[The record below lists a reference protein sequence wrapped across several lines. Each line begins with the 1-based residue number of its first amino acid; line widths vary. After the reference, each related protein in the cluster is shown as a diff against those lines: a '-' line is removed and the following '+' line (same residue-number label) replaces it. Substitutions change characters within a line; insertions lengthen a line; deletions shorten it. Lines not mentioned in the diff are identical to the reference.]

1 MPTIDLFLN
10 PFLALLLIC
19 IAYISIY
26 GKNGLTNPI
35 AIFFIFIAIY
45 IPLKYY
51 FVIFMDLEFASS
63 SIEKFGESYQTTAI
77 INGGNLILIFLL
89 LSGGFQLLFKFF
101 KCKPKI
107 IGIQIKTPIAIP
119 TILLSVFILLLFF
132 ISNPYILILDGLAFR
147 HFTNSMGMSY
157 LMIAFDSLSL
167 ICIYQYLQ
175 RGKLIKLS
183 FFLLYLL
190 IFYFLNGRSGP
201 IVIVGIFIFAYLF
214 SVRRL
219 VPIKLILFS
228 GITLFIF
235 ALVHGTIRTGGD
247 ITDSL
252 TQLVD
257 GSKNNN
263 FYINAFIE
271 RISQLEEFSTLSQL
285 ILDNK
290 IEINPLSPLNIFTQF
305 IPRIFW
311 DAKPLF
317 FNSNIMSIIYPE
329 IFSAGVNFAFLGLGE
344 FIYSF
349 DIILGVIFASLVMGY
364 LLSVCD
370 VYLKFTKN
378 NGGVFL
384 FFYFIPYYYLMAG
397 FIDGW
402 MNTAVIPTI
411 LINIVVLTIFGRF
424 TVSRQ

>member
-1 MPTIDLFLN
+1 
-10 PFLALLLIC
+10 
-19 IAYISIY
+19 
-26 GKNGLTNPI
+26 
-35 AIFFIFIAIY
+35 
-45 IPLKYY
+45 
-51 FVIFMDLEFASS
+51 MDLEFASS
-63 SIEKFGESYQTTAI
+63 SMEKFGESYQKRAI
-77 INGGNLILIFLL
+77 INGGFLILLFLL
-89 LSGGFQLLFKFF
+89 LSGVFQLFFKFF
-101 KCKPKI
+101 ISKPKI
-107 IGIQIKTPIAIP
+107 IGVQIKIPIAIP
-119 TILLSVFILLLFF
+119 TISLSVFILLLFF
-132 ISNPYILILDGLAFR
+132 ISNPFILILDGLAFR

-175 RGKLIKLS
+175 GGKLTKLS

-201 IVIVGIFIFAYLF
+201 IVIVGMFIFIYLF

-219 VPIKLILFS
+219 VPIKFILLV

-247 ITDSL
+247 IVGSL
-252 TQLVD
+252 TQLFD
-257 GSKNNN
+257 ASKNNN

-271 RISQLEEFSTLSQL
+271 RISQLEEFSVLSQL

-305 IPRIFW
+305 IPRVFW
-311 DAKPLF
+311 DTKPLF
-317 FNSNIMSIIYPE
+317 FNSNIMSEVYPE
-329 IFSAGVNFAFLGLGE
+329 IFNAGVNFAFLGLGE

-349 DIILGVIFASLVMGY
+349 DIILGIMLASIVMGY

-384 FFYFIPYYYLMAG
+384 FFYFIPFYYLMAG

-411 LINIVVLTIFGRF
+411 LINTVVLTIIGRF
-424 TVSRQ
+424 VVIPTRKE

>member
-1 MPTIDLFLN
+1 MSAIDLLFN

-19 IAYISIY
+19 ILYISIY
-26 GKNGLTNPI
+26 GKNGITNPI

-63 SIEKFGESYQTTAI
+63 SMEKFGESYQKRAI
-77 INGGNLILIFLL
+77 INGGFLILLFLL
-89 LSGGFQLLFKFF
+89 LSGVFQLFFKFF
-101 KCKPKI
+101 ISKPKI
-107 IGIQIKTPIAIP
+107 IGVQIKIPIAIP
-119 TILLSVFILLLFF
+119 TISLSVFILLLFF
-132 ISNPYILILDGLAFR
+132 ISNPFILILDGLAFR

-175 RGKLIKLS
+175 GGKLTKLS

-201 IVIVGIFIFAYLF
+201 IVIVGMFIFIYLF

-219 VPIKLILFS
+219 VPIKFILLV

-247 ITDSL
+247 IVGSL
-252 TQLVD
+252 TQLFD
-257 GSKNNN
+257 ASKNNN

-271 RISQLEEFSTLSQL
+271 RISQLEEFSVLSQL

-305 IPRIFW
+305 IPRVFW
-311 DAKPLF
+311 IL
-317 FNSNIMSIIYPE
+317 S
-329 IFSAGVNFAFLGLGE
+329 L
-344 FIYSF
+344 YSSTQT
-349 DIILGVIFASLVMGY
+349 L
-364 LLSVCD
+364 
-370 VYLKFTKN
+370 
-378 NGGVFL
+378 
-384 FFYFIPYYYLMAG
+384 
-397 FIDGW
+397 
-402 MNTAVIPTI
+402 
-411 LINIVVLTIFGRF
+411 
-424 TVSRQ
+424 